1 MSIPKVVVKKEPV
14 SPEQAAT
21 TKHKPRHLDL
31 TQNNLRNIGNG
42 PLSGR
47 PMTAR
52 EPGSLGMQDV
62 LSACL
67 SPGFNTSDPA
77 VQQQLQRSMSV
88 RDQQRLIIEARQK
101 GHKPTGDGE
110 AAKNA
115 SDALFKPNRNTSRR
129 KGPPPML
136 SINAPNASQ
145 FANERVIQSA
155 PLGASFTGLRHHPD
169 APLLRQVVNQPSNLS
184 HSSHIHHVPAIQ
196 TSNRLPPIADV
207 FPGELTSNRSN
218 FNLSPGNS
226 HNAPLPSPGYPPS
239 FAQAH
244 SKSQHSS
251 QAGASH
257 QSLPSRREFKNA
269 DEAVRSLTGGREDL
283 LPRLVHYGG
292 HQPPTPPSPA
302 PHKSHGLGVS
312 SGASSAE
319 QQTLPMHRPSLSTLQ
334 SGGSRRRD
342 RDEYEKD
349 NGSPPLGR
357 GPASRR
363 APPNPFTGGFR
374 DSPRDSPETNAAK
387 KKRFL
392 EIVEEA
398 WDLFHS

>member
-1 MSIPKVVVKKEPV
+1 
-14 SPEQAAT
+14 
-21 TKHKPRHLDL
+21 
-31 TQNNLRNIGNG
+31 
-42 PLSGR
+42 
-47 PMTAR
+47 MTAR
-52 EPGSLGMQDV
+52 EPGSLGLQDV

-101 GHKPTGDGE
+101 GHKPTGDSE

-136 SINAPNASQ
+136 SINTPSAAQ

-169 APLLRQVVNQPSNLS
+169 APMSRHQPSNLS
-184 HSSHIHHVPAIQ
+184 HSSHVHHVPAIQ

-207 FPGELTSNRSN
+207 FPGELQSNGQMRNSY
-218 FNLSPGNS
+218 NLSPGNS

-251 QAGASH
+251 QSQAGASNH
-257 QSLPSRREFKNA
+257 SLPSRREFKNA
-269 DEAVRSLTGGREDL
+269 DEAVRTLTGGRDDL

-302 PHKSHGLGVS
+302 PHKPHGLGVS
-312 SGASSAE
+312 SSASSTE
-319 QQTLPMHRPSLSTLQ
+319 HVTLPTMMQRPSLSTVQ
-334 SGGSRRRD
+334 TGSSRRRD

-357 GPASRR
+357 GPAARR
-363 APPNPFTGGFR
+363 APPNPFTNGNGFR
-374 DSPRDSPETNAAK
+374 ESPRDSPEANAAK